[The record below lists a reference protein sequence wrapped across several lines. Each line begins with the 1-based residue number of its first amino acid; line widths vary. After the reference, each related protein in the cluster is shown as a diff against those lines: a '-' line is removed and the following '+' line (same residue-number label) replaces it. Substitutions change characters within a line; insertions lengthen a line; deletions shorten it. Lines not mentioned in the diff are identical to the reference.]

1 MNPKER
7 LIQIVREELK
17 AALSEQARNWWHKPA
32 EAEKAPEKNA
42 GVQMLGLSVSDLTDA
57 LKKEL
62 KLRGGVR
69 VDAVAEPAL
78 RAGIREGDVIT
89 QVANTEVTDTKTFAQ
104 VLSKLEKGKSVS
116 VLLRRGEWS
125 QYTVIRPR

>member
-1 MNPKER
+1 VLRRGVTKE
-7 LIQIVREELK
+7 IAITVGEFEADKPVAK
-17 AALSEQARNWWHKPA
+17 AGNAPDKKPEPA
-32 EAEKAPEKNA
+32 AS
-42 GVQMLGLSVSDLTDA
+42 VQMLGLTVSDLTEA
-57 LKKEL
+57 QKKET
-62 KLRGGVR
+62 KLRAGVR

-89 QVANTEVTDTKTFAQ
+89 QIANTEVPDTKTFAQ
-104 VLSKLEKGKSVS
+104 VVGKLDKSKSVS

>member
-1 MNPKER
+1 
-7 LIQIVREELK
+7 
-17 AALSEQARNWWHKPA
+17 
-32 EAEKAPEKNA
+32 
-42 GVQMLGLSVSDLTDA
+42 VQLLGLTVSDLSEA
-57 LKKEL
+57 QKKEL

-89 QVANTEVTDTKTFAQ
+89 QVANTEVPDTKAFAQ

-116 VLLRRGEWS
+116 VLLRRGDWS